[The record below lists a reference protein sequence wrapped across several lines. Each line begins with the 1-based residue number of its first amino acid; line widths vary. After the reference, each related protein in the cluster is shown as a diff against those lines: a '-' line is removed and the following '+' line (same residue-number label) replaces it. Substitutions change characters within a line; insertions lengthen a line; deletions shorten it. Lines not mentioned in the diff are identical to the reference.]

1 MQTLIFNTTKKTAK
15 LYSGS
20 RTNGSIIE
28 VFDNVPTVKVMDGYY
43 EIMQKIDE
51 TTGTIPVFPVFRAPI
66 SNTNMIIE
74 K

>member
-51 TTGTIPVFPVFRAPI
+51 TAFTIPVFRAPI